1 MPLFS
6 HYGDI
11 PDCSSKLSH
20 PSLVFAVVT
29 PLVVLG
35 RFLSRR
41 GSGKIGGDDW
51 VVLGACAVA
60 ETVSVQ
66 MIVVC
71 AWAFGKH
78 VSDIQP
84 ALLTRTLKLYF
95 ISQILYKVNI
105 GLTKI
110 SILLFYIRLF
120 IRPRFLRAC
129 WTCLVLVV
137 VFTLASVLAS
147 VFQCTPVEHAFDG
160 PNSTSETD
168 LDYYYPSS
176 GSTRLESGKCINL
189 TAFWYANAAFN
200 ILSDV
205 VIILLPIPVVVQ
217 LHLPR
222 RTRGGLCAIFAV
234 GVFVCITSVL
244 RITTLNIATSYKDIT
259 WDSIPSSMWTV
270 IESNLGVICAC
281 LPALRRPLLFA
292 FSARGGGSISG
303 TTNHNNNNKHNDGDD
318 DNGGQRGKSHYGIE
332 EVLEMDE
339 DESTTAPENTCRSRN
354 RSKSGHRSVSVSP
367 APSILGLSRSFRS
380 RKRSVQDT
388 GAHAESEKDAATT
401 TTADSPGDGIRKTT
415 KVVVSYD
422 YKEDG
427 HDDNMRVYGYVA
439 SAAGAGAAFEASGGV
454 YTASAESAGSN

>member
-1 MPLFS
+1 
-6 HYGDI
+6 
-11 PDCSSKLSH
+11 
-20 PSLVFAVVT
+20 
-29 PLVVLG
+29 
-35 RFLSRR
+35 
-41 GSGKIGGDDW
+41 
-51 VVLGACAVA
+51 
-60 ETVSVQ
+60 
-66 MIVVC
+66 
-71 AWAFGKH
+71 
-78 VSDIQP
+78 
-84 ALLTRTLKLYF
+84 
-95 ISQILYKVNI
+95 
-105 GLTKI
+105 
-110 SILLFYIRLF
+110 
-120 IRPRFLRAC
+120 
-129 WTCLVLVV
+129 
-137 VFTLASVLAS
+137 
-147 VFQCTPVEHAFDG
+147 
-160 PNSTSETD
+160 
-168 LDYYYPSS
+168 
-176 GSTRLESGKCINL
+176 
-189 TAFWYANAAFN
+189 
-200 ILSDV
+200 
-205 VIILLPIPVVVQ
+205 
-217 LHLPR
+217 
-222 RTRGGLCAIFAV
+222 
-234 GVFVCITSVL
+234 
-244 RITTLNIATSYKDIT
+244 
-259 WDSIPSSMWTV
+259 MWTV